1 MRATHLIASS
11 LLLTLAALP
20 ATASEGTT
28 LDVEDAAIARGVEER
43 EPVDAGT
50 DFPADVG
57 ELFCFTRITG
67 GSGDAETSVVHVW
80 RRGEEEVARVRLP
93 VRGASWRTWSR
104 KRVLPS
110 WTGEWTVDV
119 EDTAGNVLETLSF
132 TIGTPQ

>member
-1 MRATHLIASS
+1 MRGIDLIAGS

-20 ATASEGTT
+20 AVAAEGTT
-28 LDVEDAAIARGVEER
+28 LDVEEAAIARGVEER
-43 EPVDAGT
+43 RPLDAGT

-67 GSGDAETSVVHVW
+67 GSDDAETSVVHVW
-80 RRGEEEVARVRLP
+80 RRGDEEVARVPLP

-104 KRVLPS
+104 KRILPS

-119 EDTAGNVLETLSF
+119 EDAAGNVLETLRF
-132 TIGTPQ
+132 TVGTPQ